1 MLFSIFL
8 RLSHVGMGDFPER
21 YMGNNIP
28 NSIVDM
34 KENK

>member
-1 MLFSIFL
+1 MPFSIFL
-8 RLSHVGMGDFPER
+8 RISHVGMEDFPER

-28 NSIVDM
+28 NNIVDK